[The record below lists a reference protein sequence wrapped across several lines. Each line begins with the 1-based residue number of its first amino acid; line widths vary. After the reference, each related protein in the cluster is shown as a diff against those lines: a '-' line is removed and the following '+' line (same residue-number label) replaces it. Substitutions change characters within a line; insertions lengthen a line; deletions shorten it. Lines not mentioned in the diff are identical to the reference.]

1 MKTLDYTQLE
11 AKTAKNVAE
20 ELQTLL
26 ADFQVFYTN
35 MRGFHWNVKGR
46 GFYQLHELFEKM
58 YDDAAEK
65 IDEIAERILMLGEVP
80 AHNFSHY
87 LKASQIKESGVVND
101 PDEIVK
107 LILESLKILIS
118 QERKVLDLAAEGS
131 DEVTV
136 AMISDFLT
144 EQEKSVWMLTSYLA

>member
-1 MKTLDYTQLE
+1 M
-11 AKTAKNVAE
+11 AE

-87 LKASQIKESGVVND
+87 LKASQIKESGVVSN

>member
-87 LKASQIKESGVVND
+87 LKASQIKESGVVSD
-101 PDEIVK
+101 PDEIVR
-107 LILESLKILIS
+107 LILESLKTLIS

>member
-11 AKTAKNVAE
+11 AKTAKNTEE

-65 IDEIAERILMLGEVP
+65 IDQIAERILMLGEVP
-80 AHNFSHY
+80 AHNFSYY
-87 LKASQIKESGVVND
+87 LKASQIKESGVVSD
-101 PDEIVK
+101 PDEIVR
-107 LILESLKILIS
+107 LILESLKTLIS
-118 QERKVLDLAAEGS
+118 QERKVLDLAA
-131 DEVTV
+131 
-136 AMISDFLT
+136 
-144 EQEKSVWMLTSYLA
+144 

>member
-26 ADFQVFYTN
+26 ADFQVSYTN

-87 LKASQIKESGVVND
+87 LKASQIKESGVVSD

>member
-1 MKTLDYTQLE
+1 MKTLDYSQLE

-65 IDEIAERILMLGEVP
+65 IDQIAERILMLGEVP

-87 LKASQIKESGVVND
+87 LKASQIKESGVVTD

>member
-87 LKASQIKESGVVND
+87 LKASQIKESGVVSD

-144 EQEKSVWMLTSYLA
+144 EQEKSV

>member
-1 MKTLDYTQLE
+1 
-11 AKTAKNVAE
+11 
-20 ELQTLL
+20 
-26 ADFQVFYTN
+26 
-35 MRGFHWNVKGR
+35 
-46 GFYQLHELFEKM
+46 
-58 YDDAAEK
+58 
-65 IDEIAERILMLGEVP
+65 MLGEVP

-87 LKASQIKESGVVND
+87 LKASQIKESGVVSD

>member
-26 ADFQVFYTN
+26 ADFQVSYTN

-65 IDEIAERILMLGEVP
+65 IDQIAERILMLGEVP

-87 LKASQIKESGVVND
+87 LKASQIKESGVVSD

>member
-87 LKASQIKESGVVND
+87 LKASQIKESGVVTD

>member
-87 LKASQIKESGVVND
+87 LKASQIKESGVVSD

>member
-80 AHNFSHY
+80 AHNFTYY
-87 LKASQIKESGVVND
+87 LKASQIKESGVVSD

>member
-87 LKASQIKESGVVND
+87 LKASQIKESGVVSD

-118 QERKVLDLAAEGS
+118 QERKVLELAAEGS

>member
-35 MRGFHWNVKGR
+35 IRGFHWNVKGR

-87 LKASQIKESGVVND
+87 LKASQIKESGVVSD

>member
-87 LKASQIKESGVVND
+87 LKASQIKESGVVSN

>member
-65 IDEIAERILMLGEVP
+65 IDQIAERILMLGEVP

-87 LKASQIKESGVVND
+87 LKASQIKESGVVSD

>member
-26 ADFQVFYTN
+26 ADFQVSYTN

-65 IDEIAERILMLGEVP
+65 IDQIAERILMLGEVP

-87 LKASQIKESGVVND
+87 LKASQIKESGVVTD

>member
-1 MKTLDYTQLE
+1 
-11 AKTAKNVAE
+11 
-20 ELQTLL
+20 
-26 ADFQVFYTN
+26 

-65 IDEIAERILMLGEVP
+65 IDQIAERILMLGEVP

-87 LKASQIKESGVVND
+87 LKASQIKESGVVSD

-118 QERKVLDLAAEGS
+118 QERKVLELAAEGS

>member
-35 MRGFHWNVKGR
+35 MRGFNWNVKGR

-87 LKASQIKESGVVND
+87 LKASQIKESGVVSD

>member
-46 GFYQLHELFEKM
+46 GFYQLHELFEKSTTTQP
-58 YDDAAEK
+58 K
-65 IDEIAERILMLGEVP
+65 
-80 AHNFSHY
+80 
-87 LKASQIKESGVVND
+87 K
-101 PDEIVK
+101 
-107 LILESLKILIS
+107 
-118 QERKVLDLAAEGS
+118 
-131 DEVTV
+131 
-136 AMISDFLT
+136 
-144 EQEKSVWMLTSYLA
+144 

>member
-65 IDEIAERILMLGEVP
+65 IDQIAERILMLGEVP

-87 LKASQIKESGVVND
+87 LKASQIKESGVVTD